1 MARLD
6 LLKDLISDKVS
17 DDLLLSGAALGV
29 SFIICLMLIPVII
42 RLSVKFN
49 LVDKPNER
57 KVHKVPV
64 SRLGGLGII
73 LGISSS
79 IPLWFI
85 GGNVNFLLHLI
96 AGMIILIVIGVTDDL
111 RELTPRVK
119 FAGQIIAA
127 LLLAHAGLR
136 IDDMFG
142 ILGVGHLPHIVQY
155 ILTVFIVAGII
166 NAFNLIDGID
176 GLAGGLALINM
187 TGFFFLFI
195 LSGELSLALISA
207 STAGALLAFLKYNYH
222 PAKIFMGD
230 TGSMILGYL
239 LSCAGILSLVMSRNV
254 NSYFNYSETAIIVF
268 SIFLLP
274 VYDTLRVFIGRVI
287 NKKSPFSPDKTH
299 IHHLLMQTGFNHP
312 KSAKILYSANIVIIL
327 TGFLLRSEKLSLVVP
342 LLLLEVFLFSDF
354 LTLYKLIRAL
364 FRGRNLKNKTL
375 RMKVDNRLLLDN
387 LEEQDGNK

>member
-1 MARLD
+1 MSRFD
-6 LLKDLISDKVS
+6 LLKDLFNDKTT

-42 RLSVKFN
+42 RLSVKYN

-57 KVHKVPV
+57 KVHKLPI
-64 SRLGGLGII
+64 SRLGGLGIV
-73 LGISSS
+73 LGIFSTV
-79 IPLWFI
+79 PLWFI
-85 GGNVNFLLHLI
+85 AGNVNFLLHLI
-96 AGMIILIVIGVTDDL
+96 AGMIILIIIGVTDDL
-111 RELTPRVK
+111 RELTPKVK

-142 ILGVGHLPHIVQY
+142 FFGVGHLPHIVQY
-155 ILTVFIVAGII
+155 IITVFVVTGII

-187 TGFFFLFI
+187 AGFFVLFT
-195 LSGELSLALISA
+195 LSGEHSLALISA
-207 STAGALLAFLKYNYH
+207 STAGALFAFLKYNYH

-230 TGSMILGYL
+230 TGSMILGFL
-239 LSCAGILSLVMSRNV
+239 LSCAGILSLVMSRHS
-254 NSYFNYSETAIIVF
+254 NSYFNYSETAVIVF

-274 VYDTLRVFIGRVI
+274 VYDTLRVFLGRVI

-312 KSAKILYSANIVIIL
+312 KSAKILYTANIVIII
-327 TGFLLRSEKLSLVVP
+327 TGFLLRSDKLSLVAP
-342 LLLLEVFLFSDF
+342 LLLLEVVLFSEF
-354 LTLYKLIRAL
+354 LTLYKLIIAL
-364 FRGRNLKNKTL
+364 FHDRKLKNKTL
-375 RMKVDNRLLLDN
+375 RMKVDNRLLMDN
-387 LEEQDGNK
+387 LEEKDGNS